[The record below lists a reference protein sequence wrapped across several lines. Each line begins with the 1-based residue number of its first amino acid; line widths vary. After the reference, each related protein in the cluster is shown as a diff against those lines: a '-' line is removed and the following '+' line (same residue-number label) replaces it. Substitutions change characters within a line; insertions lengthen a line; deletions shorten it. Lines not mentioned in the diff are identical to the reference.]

1 MKYVD
6 QECLTYA
13 MANED
18 IGASSVKNCI
28 SKYGWNKLVLGY
40 IYVQEL

>member
-6 QECLTYA
+6 QECLTYD
-13 MANED
+13 MASEF
-18 IGASSVKNCI
+18 IGISSVNNNI
-28 SKYGWNKLVLGY
+28 SKYSWHKLVLRY